1 MFLLALAVLS
11 TPADWVPARWFSSD
25 PASLDLVK
33 NTPVNCLLLEQA
45 DWKPAFI
52 TAARDQGVAVLGL
65 VRAADLRDDLSER
78 AAALKLTGVALEG
91 EPDEKFMRL
100 RSALADSGL
109 AVVNITPRTRMEFGG
124 DSPIVATWQ
133 GVWPGINPAED
144 GSAKAAPSGAPWIDT
159 NAGFLRFAAAL
170 HKGEIWMGNTPPEG
184 KMYPPARYIQ
194 ALADAA
200 ICGARW
206 ILALDSSFQKALLAR
221 DAQALKGWQAVA
233 AHLRYYEENKEW
245 LRMPPYGHLAL
256 VQDKE
261 SGALLSGSILDMIAV
276 KHTPVRPVPI
286 RMLSDDRVAGSTM
299 AVSVDPSALNPT
311 QTEVLRRFTRGG
323 GTLLTAPPG
332 WKFPPQRDNQ
342 IVLDKEDVQKLDQI
356 WKEVNSLTGRRNLG
370 VRLFN
375 VSSMLSTLYGAS
387 DGKRLVLHLVNYSD
401 YPVENV
407 TAIVLGKYAKAT
419 LHAPDAAPRPL
430 DVYEAEEGVGF
441 DIAKVNSIATLIIE
455 N

>member
-1 MFLLALAVLS
+1 MFLLALAILA
-11 TPADWVPARWFSSD
+11 TPAGWVPARWFSSD
-25 PASLDLVK
+25 PASLELVK
-33 NTPVNCLLLEQA
+33 DTPVNCLLIEHAL
-45 DWKPAFI
+45 WKPAFVA
-52 TAARDQGVAVLGL
+52 AAREQDIAVLGV
-65 VRAADLRDDLSER
+65 VRPANFTEDLAER
-78 AAALKLTGVALEG
+78 AAALKLTGIAFEG
-91 EPDEKFMRL
+91 EPEDRTIRL
-100 RSALADSGL
+100 GKALADSGL
-109 AVVNITPRTRMEFGG
+109 AVVNIVPRTRMEFG
-124 DSPIVATWQ
+124 SVAPIIATWQ

-184 KMYPPARYIQ
+184 KIYPPARYIQ
-194 ALADAA
+194 AIADAA

-206 ILALDSSFQKALLAR
+206 ILALDHSFQKALLAR
-221 DAQALKGWQAVA
+221 DAPALNGWKSIM
-233 AHLRYYEENKEW
+233 AHLRYYEQHREW
-245 LRMPPYGHLAL
+245 LRMAPHSHLAI

-286 RMLSDDRVAGSTM
+286 RLLSDDRVAGSKM
-299 AVSVDPSALNPT
+299 AVNVDPSALDPA

-342 IVLDKEDVQKLDQI
+342 IVVDKEDVQKLDQI

-375 VSSMLSTLYGAS
+375 VSSMLSSLYGS
-387 DGKRLVLHLVNYSD
+387 PDGKRLVLHLVNYSD
-401 YPVENV
+401 YPVENI
-407 TAIVLGKYAKAT
+407 TAIVLGKYTKAAIHT
-419 LHAPDAAPRPL
+419 PDAAPRAL
-430 DVYEAEEGVGF
+430 EVYEAEEGVGF
-441 DIAKVNSIATLIIE
+441 DIAKVNSIATLTIE
-455 N
+455 E